1 MLLAGQMHD
10 NYTPILPKALKTMAI
25 TDSFAVALKSC
36 QSFLGSEVKCST
48 KSCKNFFCTWQ
59 SRPLGD
65 QSRQVS
71 VLLEMIPKEA
81 PSAHRLLSRGANMG
95 ALSHNSSCL
104 VRRAAR
110 SPGVAVSVPSKS
122 KKITATPA
130 AREWRKSSRTSV
142 GDSGPNKIDDSL
154 PFKRWVK
161 ISSVARQCA

>member
-1 MLLAGQMHD
+1 MQHKKLQKLLLA
-10 NYTPILPKALKTMAI
+10 
-25 TDSFAVALKSC
+25 
-36 QSFLGSEVKCST
+36 
-48 KSCKNFFCTWQ
+48 
-59 SRPLGD
+59 LGD

-142 GDSGPNKIDDSL
+142 GDSGPNKIDSL
-154 PFKRWVK
+154 VTPSRDK
-161 ISSVARQCA
+161 ISSVMAQCA